1 MNRART
7 REHAR
12 SLASSARQFTN
23 GCMDSHTVPI
33 GVLRA
38 IEALANAVDELADV
52 SEDQDGGES

>member
-1 MNRART
+1 MNRPRA

-12 SLASSARQFTN
+12 SLASTARQFAN
-23 GCMDSHTVPI
+23 ACMDSDTCPV

-52 SEDQDGGES
+52 IEDQDGGAS

>member
-1 MNRART
+1 
-7 REHAR
+7 
-12 SLASSARQFTN
+12 
-23 GCMDSHTVPI
+23 MDSHTVPI